1 MTSAYVSA
9 EGGNAN
15 GIASGMVS
23 VARCVR
29 CDAARTQGN
38 ACSAALRLRARNAL
52 QRTCIVRMLFARLA
66 ADRARQT
73 PLGGWRL
80 SVACPG
86 VAIFHWAS
94 SPGIGA
100 QTAQGGHDLSQEA
113 ILPTA
118 VPLAADMPW

>member
-29 CDAARTQGN
+29 CDAAQTQGN

-52 QRTCIVRMLFARLA
+52 QRICVVRVLFARLG

-73 PLGGWRL
+73 LTD
-80 SVACPG
+80 A
-86 VAIFHWAS
+86 
-94 SPGIGA
+94 
-100 QTAQGGHDLSQEA
+100 T
-113 ILPTA
+113 
-118 VPLAADMPW
+118 LAAGGFPCRLWAWRFFTGVEEEEEDSISEDKTLLVYKHLPRFLLR